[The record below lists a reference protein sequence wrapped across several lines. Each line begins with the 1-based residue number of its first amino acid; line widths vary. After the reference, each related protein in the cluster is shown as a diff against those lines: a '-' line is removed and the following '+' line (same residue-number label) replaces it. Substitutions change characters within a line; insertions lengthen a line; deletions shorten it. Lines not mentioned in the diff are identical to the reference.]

1 MAGRLSEERIQR
13 EVESLTAWTRND
25 AEIHRRVVCEDF
37 RGAMLFVNAVAY
49 LAEKANHHP
58 DIHVAYRTVTLTL
71 TSHDAGG
78 LTGRDFDLARR
89 IDALL

>member
-1 MAGRLSEERIQR
+1 MAERLSEERIQR

-25 AEIHRRVVCEDF
+25 AEIRRRVVCDDF
-37 RGAMLFVNAVAY
+37 QGAILFVNAVAY

-71 TSHDAGG
+71 TTHDAAG
-78 LTGRDFDLARR
+78 LTARDFDLARR
-89 IDALL
+89 VDALL